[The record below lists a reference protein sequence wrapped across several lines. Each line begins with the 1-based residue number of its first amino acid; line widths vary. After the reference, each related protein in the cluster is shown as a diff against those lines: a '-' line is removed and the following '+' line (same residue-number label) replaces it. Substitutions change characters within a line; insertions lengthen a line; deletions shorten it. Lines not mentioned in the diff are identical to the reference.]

1 MTPAPLCVRA
11 RNYADMSRSV
21 STDAA
26 PAAVGPY
33 SQATIANGF
42 VFTAG
47 QIALTA
53 AGDDHTDRS
62 VKAQTKQCLT
72 NVEHVLEAA
81 GAGMDDVVKTTV
93 FLADIDDYSAVNE
106 VYAEYFGENPP
117 ARSAVAVADLPK
129 GADVEI
135 ETVATIA

>member
-1 MTPAPLCVRA
+1 
-11 RNYADMSRSV
+11 MSRSV
-21 STDAA
+21 TTDAA

-53 AGDDHTDRS
+53 DGDDLTDRP
-62 VKAQTKQCLT
+62 VGEQTEQCLN
-72 NVEHVLEAA
+72 NVERVLEAA
-81 GAGMDDVVKTTV
+81 GVGLEDVVKTTV
-93 FLADIDDYSAVNE
+93 FLADIDDYGTVND
-106 VYAEYFGENPP
+106 VYAEFFEADPP

-129 GADVEI
+129 GAAVEI
-135 ETVATIA
+135 ETVAEMA